1 MRAADAALLT
11 SALHPLHGKPAFA
24 GSVLTGALLA
34 MVALFGGSSRR
45 ALRFA
50 AREVLAVVPGTAAA
64 ALIPAARR
72 RGIAPNQSRC

>member
-45 ALRFA
+45 ASSGSLR
-50 AREVLAVVPGTAAA
+50 ARSSPSSRV
-64 ALIPAARR
+64 RR
-72 RGIAPNQSRC
+72 PPR